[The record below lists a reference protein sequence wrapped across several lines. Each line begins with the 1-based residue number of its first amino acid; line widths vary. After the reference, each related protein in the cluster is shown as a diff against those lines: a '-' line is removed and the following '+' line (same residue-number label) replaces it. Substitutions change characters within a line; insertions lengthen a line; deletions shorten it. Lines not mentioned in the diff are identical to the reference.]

1 MTCNY
6 PYFADF
12 VFSIFYLLFFFF
24 FTHVSTIQTSMW
36 KKHIQVIFERESL
49 QMTTRG
55 AVEHAFNY
63 KIIMSWFLSSFELNY
78 Y

>member
-1 MTCNY
+1 
-6 PYFADF
+6 
-12 VFSIFYLLFFFF
+12 
-24 FTHVSTIQTSMW
+24 MW
-36 KKHIQVIFERESL
+36 KKYIQVIFERESL